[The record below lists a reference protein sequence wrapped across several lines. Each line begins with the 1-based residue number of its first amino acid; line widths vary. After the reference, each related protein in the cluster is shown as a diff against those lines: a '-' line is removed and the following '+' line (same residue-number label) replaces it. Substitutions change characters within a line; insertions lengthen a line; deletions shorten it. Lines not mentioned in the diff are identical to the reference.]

1 MKIWNGLNDLP
12 YESGRTVISLGC
24 FDGVHRGHQLLLARL
39 TKVAATE
46 GAKSVVVTFDPLPAK
61 VLYPETAPVAIMA
74 LEDRLSA
81 LEAEGVDA
89 VLVIKYTRDIASQP
103 ADDFVAQVFVKSLH
117 AAAVVV
123 GEDCRFGR
131 GRAGNIDT
139 LKGAGL
145 RWNFDVSVM
154 SDRTAGGVG
163 GRRYSSTWAREAL
176 SSGNIGIAE
185 QILGRPHRIRMRAT
199 WAAGS
204 WTTKVGSVRGM
215 LPSTGDYAGWVQ
227 MGSGERS
234 PATIRIPGQAP
245 LVADTVIE
253 LQMPGNQCDGKLSG
267 ESQQIA
273 FDFSSTF

>member
-1 MKIWNGLNDLP
+1 MFAASNPVLSPRPSSDCEMKIWNGLDDLP
-12 YESGRTVISLGC
+12 NEPGRTVISLGC

-39 TKVAATE
+39 TKVAATK
-46 GAKSVVVTFDPLPAK
+46 GAKSVVVTFDPLPAQ

-81 LEAEGVDA
+81 LEAAGVDA

-103 ADDFVAQVFVKSLH
+103 AEDFVAQAFVKSLH
-117 AAAVVV
+117 AAVVVV

-176 SSGNIGIAE
+176 SSGNVGIAE

-215 LPSTGDYAGWVQ
+215 LPTSGDYAGWVRI
-227 MGSGERS
+227 GSAGTKASNYSHPRAG
-234 PATIRIPGQAP
+234 PARRRY
-245 LVADTVIE
+245 
-253 LQMPGNQCDGKLSG
+253 CY
-267 ESQQIA
+267 
-273 FDFSSTF
+273 